1 MKYLKIVLI
10 VLLFTVSKAKSQSG
24 GLFLSAADF
33 QKHVYSVEVAD
44 GTISIG
50 SSNAIVVKDEN
61 GKKKYPFESVVGYS
75 YNGEL
80 FRAYGKKSTFG
91 NYGYFKVEDQSGV
104 VIYSH
109 PVYVPKTG
117 VVQAY
122 YYSLSVF
129 DPIKE
134 LNRKN
139 LMQDFA
145 LNREMVAFLL
155 ETRNHKL
162 QEKVNGKFAVNEAMA
177 RFHIRV
183 ADGVIKQSADSL

>member
-1 MKYLKIVLI
+1 MNYIKIFSIALM
-10 VLLFTVSKAKSQSG
+10 FTISKAQSQNG
-24 GLFLSAADF
+24 GLFLSADDF
-33 QKHVYSVEVAD
+33 QKRAYSVEVGD

-75 YNGEL
+75 YKGEL

-91 NYGYFKVEDQSGV
+91 NYGYFKVEDQSGLI
-104 VIYSH
+104 IYSH
-109 PVYVPKTG
+109 PVYVPKSG

-122 YYSLSVF
+122 YYSLSTF

-162 QEKVNGKFAVNEAMA
+162 HEKIRGKFAVNEAMA
-177 RFHIRV
+177 RFHIRI
-183 ADGVIKQSADSL
+183 ADGVIKQSSDSL